1 MKTSALFYFRAN
13 WISSFENIG
22 SFLQFFCSQL
32 LQKCINLNAFYIL
45 VFASAETLGLLTLR
59 PLGPDH
65 IGYFMKFLFVYDN
78 IFVVHNNFCK
88 NATVRI
94 FIFSK

>member
-22 SFLQFFCSQL
+22 SFVQFFCSQL
-32 LQKCINLNAFYIL
+32 LQKFINLNAFY
-45 VFASAETLGLLTLR
+45 AEISGLLTLR

-65 IGYFMKFLFVYDN
+65 IRYFMKFFFVYDN
-78 IFVVHNNFCK
+78 FFLVHNNFCK
-88 NATVRI
+88 NAPMRI
-94 FIFSK
+94 FIFSKYLSE